1 MHFTRRKKTI
11 IYYKKCCVL
20 MIDTIYILYS
30 LYNIYEYDKKKKT
43 HWIGIYGNFK
53 RAKQEK

>member
-1 MHFTRRKKTI
+1 
-11 IYYKKCCVL
+11 